1 MRSLLFKNIFRQIS
15 PLNELVKLI
24 KTIVIILFDDLLLMF
39 SFSGTGE
46 AIYFLYWS
54 SHIFD
59 KILDYINILS
69 EKLKKLVQFIFKFE
83 SDMNWESFVT
93 KYSWHKVWKLLWQ
106 LFPSLFLKIIARCIK
121 TKWISNFSTL
131 QKGFIQNWIVKVTL
145 YDSITIVWIYIT
157 FGAL

>member
-24 KTIVIILFDDLLLMF
+24 KTVVIILFDDLLLMF
-39 SFSGTGE
+39 LFSGIEE

-54 SHIFD
+54 SHIFN

-83 SDMNWESFVT
+83 SDMNWECFVT
-93 KYSWHKVWKLLWQ
+93 KYSWYKFWKLLWQ

-131 QKGFIQNWIVKVTL
+131 
-145 YDSITIVWIYIT
+145 
-157 FGAL
+157 